1 MDRYYSGV
9 SQYTANLLTAILRQ
23 DSADSFQL
31 FYNSFRNLDGRLGL
45 WRRTNARLVGRHI
58 PNKIFNYFLEKCLGR
73 PRLDKILGGVDVFW
87 SPHFNFS
94 SFSPSVKKIVTVH
107 DLSFWRYP
115 YFFSGR
121 KNFWHRA
128 LRIKKILRDATQII
142 AVSQSTKNDII
153 ELAGVAPGKIAVI
166 YSGNNLTKR
175 EVSGQEAREF
185 LEPHGI
191 SGRFLL
197 YLGNLEPRKNLVG
210 LVAAYDKLRTDN
222 PDLSDLRL
230 VLAGAPG
237 WKNRPL
243 FRAVRRSPSRSDIIF
258 LGYISQKEKEIL
270 YSRASVFV
278 YPSYYEGFG
287 FPPLEA
293 LAYDLPVVCSNTAS
307 LPEVVGE
314 AAILIN
320 PFRFEEIAYAINE
333 ILRDETLRRRLI
345 EKGRERIKLFSWD
358 ETARQYLEVFKRVA
372 ENTGM
377 NNNNQPVE
385 TENKIRDRK

>member
-1 MDRYYSGV
+1 
-9 SQYTANLLTAILRQ
+9 
-23 DSADSFQL
+23 
-31 FYNSFRNLDGRLGL
+31 
-45 WRRTNARLVGRHI
+45 
-58 PNKIFNYFLEKCLGR
+58 
-73 PRLDKILGGVDVFW
+73 
-87 SPHFNFS
+87 
-94 SFSPSVKKIVTVH
+94 
-107 DLSFWRYP
+107 
-115 YFFSGR
+115 
-121 KNFWHRA
+121 
-128 LRIKKILRDATQII
+128 
-142 AVSQSTKNDII
+142 
-153 ELAGVAPGKIAVI
+153 
-166 YSGNNLTKR
+166 
-175 EVSGQEAREF
+175 
-185 LEPHGI
+185 
-191 SGRFLL
+191 
-197 YLGNLEPRKNLVG
+197 
-210 LVAAYDKLRTDN
+210 
-222 PDLSDLRL
+222 
-230 VLAGAPG
+230 
-237 WKNRPL
+237 
-243 FRAVRRSPSRSDIIF
+243 VRRSPSRSDIIF